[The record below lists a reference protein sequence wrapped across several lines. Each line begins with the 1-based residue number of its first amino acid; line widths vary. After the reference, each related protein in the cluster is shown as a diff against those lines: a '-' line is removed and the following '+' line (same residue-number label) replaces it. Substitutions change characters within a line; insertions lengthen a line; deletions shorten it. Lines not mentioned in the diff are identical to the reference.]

1 METEKIKNYQSLLP
15 GVWHG
20 RIDDEEDRDSF
31 RWHQLVQPVDLLS
44 PETKPAGKDTLNIC
58 FLGFC
63 CDEGVERN
71 MGRRG
76 AARGPL
82 AIRKEMS
89 NLPVSFTEHT
99 RLFDA
104 GDCYFKDGDSLTEAQ
119 TGLATLVQRLCNL
132 NYFPILLGGGHEIA
146 LGHYM
151 GLSDSMID
159 SADTGVLGIIN
170 FDAHFD
176 LRPNRN
182 GPNSGTMFRQIAD
195 LCLENH
201 RPFNYFCLGLQQYGN
216 TRRLFREAEQ
226 LNVKYVMAKDID
238 EPAIP
243 GIIHKLERFI
253 EGNDWIYLTLCADVF
268 SAAFAP
274 GVSATQPFG
283 LHPETVLK
291 LLKPVLRTGKVKGL
305 DIAEVSPR
313 FDEDNRTAKLAA
325 IVIFAAVN
333 TLSETP

>member
-1 METEKIKNYQSLLP
+1 MQHLDKIKNYRPLSP
-15 GVWHG
+15 GVWQG

-31 RWHQLVQPVDLLS
+31 RWHQVVEPVDLSDSRL
-44 PETKPAGKDTLNIC
+44 KPAGAGSLCIC

-76 AARGPL
+76 AAKAPQ
-82 AIRKEMS
+82 AIRKEMA
-89 NLPVSFTEHT
+89 NFPLSFAETT

-104 GDCYFKDGDSLTEAQ
+104 GDLCFSDGETLTQAQSQLAILVKRMLSL
-119 TGLATLVQRLCNL
+119 NF
-132 NYFPILLGGGHEIA
+132 FPILLGGGHEIA

-151 GLSDSMID
+151 GLYNST
-159 SADTGVLGIIN
+159 ADAADAPVLGIIN

-176 LRPNRN
+176 LRPYRN

-195 LCLENH
+195 FCKKNH
-201 RPFNYFCLGLQQYGN
+201 RPFRYFCLGLQGYGN
-216 TRRLFREAEQ
+216 TARLFKVADRLKVE
-226 LNVKYVMAKDID
+226 YVMAKEID
-238 EPAIP
+238 EPALP
-243 GIIHKLERFI
+243 GIIEKLERFTQ
-253 EGNDWIYLTLCADVF
+253 GSDFIYLTLCADVF
-268 SAAFAP
+268 SSAFAP

-283 LHPETVLK
+283 LHPEVVLK
-291 LLKPVLRTGKVKGL
+291 LLKPIFRTGKVKGF

-333 TLSETP
+333 TLAV